1 MYIAVTKFSFY
12 TLISLPVDGVQIL
25 APHVDVDGVVV
36 HAPHVDVDGVQ
47 VLAPQDVESVQ
58 ARAPQVHVDGVQI
71 LPWRWRM
78 CTTRRRW
85 AFKYEHHKYMLMV
98 FKHVHHTAMLMAFWK
113 TFCVQLGSKTTYD
126 AFRAALEWPLW
137 RPHSSPDSR
146 A

>member
-1 MYIAVTKFSFY
+1 MKLAHFSFMYIAVTKFSFY

-36 HAPHVDVDGVQ
+36 HAP
-47 VLAPQDVESVQ
+47 
-58 ARAPQVHVDGVQI
+58 QVHVNGVQI
-71 LPWRWRM
+71 LPSRCRM

-137 RPHSSPDSR
+137 RPLKLGQPTILAHLALNTSGMLK
-146 A
+146 